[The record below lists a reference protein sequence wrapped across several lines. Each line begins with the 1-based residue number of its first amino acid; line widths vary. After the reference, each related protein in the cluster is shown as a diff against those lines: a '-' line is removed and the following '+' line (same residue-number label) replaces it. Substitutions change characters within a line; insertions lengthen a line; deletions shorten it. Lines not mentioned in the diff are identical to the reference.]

1 MYDTEKEI
9 EKVVLIGIDYNNEYD
24 AESCLDELYDLAKTA
39 GAVCVGRMLQKR
51 EGVHHGHYFG
61 KGKLEELKA
70 YIKEVNAT
78 GIICDDELTANQ
90 IKNMEKILETKVM
103 NRTLLILDIFASRA
117 HSAEGKVQ
125 VELAQ
130 LRYNLSHLT
139 GQGRSLSRLGGG
151 IGTRGPGEKKLETD
165 RRRIADRIS
174 ELNKELKEIER
185 HRQVLRE
192 KRIKNKI
199 PVIALA
205 GYTNA
210 GKSTLMNTLTHAGVL
225 AEDKLFA
232 TLDTTTRKIKLPSGA
247 QYLFTD
253 TVGFI
258 QKLPHS
264 LIKAF
269 KSTLEEVK
277 YADIILHIVDS
288 SNSSRE
294 QHIKVVYETLEELGC
309 NEKPVITVFNKIDK
323 DETVMPL
330 PSDIRAI
337 TTQPVSAKKETG
349 ISELLEKIE
358 ETVKSFKKSIKIL
371 IPYSKGN
378 MVSFVHGNCEI
389 INSDN
394 REDGFFFDIYADN
407 ETYKRLEEFIL
418 KETV

>member
-174 ELNKELKEIER
+174 ELNKELK
-185 HRQVLRE
+185 
-192 KRIKNKI
+192 
-199 PVIALA
+199 
-205 GYTNA
+205 
-210 GKSTLMNTLTHAGVL
+210 
-225 AEDKLFA
+225 
-232 TLDTTTRKIKLPSGA
+232 
-247 QYLFTD
+247 
-253 TVGFI
+253 
-258 QKLPHS
+258 
-264 LIKAF
+264 
-269 KSTLEEVK
+269 
-277 YADIILHIVDS
+277 DI
-288 SNSSRE
+288 
-294 QHIKVVYETLEELGC
+294 
-309 NEKPVITVFNKIDK
+309 
-323 DETVMPL
+323 
-330 PSDIRAI
+330 
-337 TTQPVSAKKETG
+337 
-349 ISELLEKIE
+349 
-358 ETVKSFKKSIKIL
+358 
-371 IPYSKGN
+371 
-378 MVSFVHGNCEI
+378 
-389 INSDN
+389 
-394 REDGFFFDIYADN
+394 
-407 ETYKRLEEFIL
+407 
-418 KETV
+418 

>member
-1 MYDTEKEI
+1 MYDTKEETERVI
-9 EKVVLIGIDYNNEYD
+9 LIGIDNDDGYD

-39 GAVCVGRMLQKR
+39 GAECVGRMIQKR
-51 EGVHHGHYFG
+51 EGIHRAHYFG

-70 YIKEVNAT
+70 YIKETNAT

-90 IKNMEKILETKVM
+90 MKNMEKILETKIM

-130 LRYNLSHLT
+130 LKYNLSHLV
-139 GQGRSLSRLGGG
+139 GQGKNLSRLGGG

-165 RRRIADRIS
+165 RRNIFDRIS
-174 ELNKELKEIER
+174 ELNKELKDIEK

-210 GKSTLMNTLTHAGVL
+210 GKSTLMNTLTDAGVL

-232 TLDTTTRKIKLPSGA
+232 TLDTTTRKVKLPSGA
-247 QYLFTD
+247 EYLFTD

-258 QKLPHS
+258 QKLPHN

-277 YADIILHIVDS
+277 YADVILHIVDS
-288 SNSSRE
+288 SNPSRE
-294 QHIKVVYETLEELGC
+294 QHIKVVYETLKELGC
-309 NEKPVITVFNKIDK
+309 EKPVITVFNKVDK
-323 DETVMPL
+323 EETVMPL
-330 PSDIRAI
+330 PKDDRALDKVAI
-337 TTQPVSAKKETG
+337 SAKKKEG
-349 ISELLEKIE
+349 IDELLFKTE
-358 ETVKSFKKSIKIL
+358 ELIKSFKKEISVL
-371 IPYSKGN
+371 IPYDNGAVVN
-378 MVSFVHGNCEI
+378 FIYGNCEI
-389 INSDN
+389 VKSDN
-394 REDGFFFDIYADN
+394 NEKGFLFEIYADDEAYN
-407 ETYKRLEEFIL
+407 RLKEFIV
-418 KETV
+418 EV